1 MGMHSFAES
10 SNLGERSNSAVR
22 FSNLQRGGA
31 VTPPRAHSSAQRSN
45 SAQRSDSARVCNSA
59 LSCKR
64 THTPKRKARAKSPV
78 RESMER
84 ADHDRLDNADQAPWG
99 RSPWYRPTIQQG
111 DQGMQLHKEVHK
123 FPAEHCLVAPP
134 WAPLVVILGEVF
146 KSHYYLVFPERSSV
160 ANLMSIVH
168 TL

>member
-84 ADHDRLDNADQAPWG
+84 ADHDRLDNADQAPVGSESVVQTYYPARRPRNASSQISSRTLSCGPPLGTLG
-99 RSPWYRPTIQQG
+99 RYFG
-111 DQGMQLHKEVHK
+111 
-123 FPAEHCLVAPP
+123 
-134 WAPLVVILGEVF
+134 
-146 KSHYYLVFPERSSV
+146 
-160 ANLMSIVH
+160 
-168 TL
+168 